1 MIFPVPSQFRVVQ
14 GFAAIATFDDTL
26 SEDPV
31 KYSQQYPN
39 NAINNPINTMFP
51 QL

>member
-1 MIFPVPSQFRVVQ
+1 MLSYRRVHMIFPVPSQFRVVQ

-39 NAINNPINTMFP
+39 IPIMP
-51 QL
+51 